1 MTNLFPLACCAKVII
16 NLFNSLPDITQNFLP
31 LFCRW
36 LKRSCRDNKQHF
48 IRVQA
53 NKSDVFLV
61 MGWSTALYKLYC
73 IRFFQNLFKFSR
85 CLYGMLLQRHPG
97 VEFKVHLMSR

>member
-1 MTNLFPLACCAKVII
+1 MTNLFPLARCAKVVI

-48 IRVQA
+48 IRAQA

-61 MGWSTALYKLYC
+61 GYC
-73 IRFFQNLFKFSR
+73 NVLQGFSKICSSSQDAFMVRCCKGTLVLSLKFI
-85 CLYGMLLQRHPG
+85 
-97 VEFKVHLMSR
+97 

>member
-1 MTNLFPLACCAKVII
+1 MTNLFPLARCAKVVI

-36 LKRSCRDNKQHF
+36 LKRSYKDNKQHF
-48 IRVQA
+48 IRMQA

-61 MGWSTALYKLYC
+61 GWSTARYKMYC
-73 IRFFQNLFKFSR
+73 
-85 CLYGMLLQRHPG
+85 
-97 VEFKVHLMSR
+97 KVFPKSIQVLRMPLWYIAAKAPWCRV